1 MNISNEGIALIRR
14 LEGVGFHAYLDSG
27 GAWTIGVGHLLS
39 KSERSSGKIWI
50 AGKPVKYSAGLADH
64 DITLLLLS
72 DLAKFE
78 KDVNRLVHVPL
89 KQHEYDALVSFVFN
103 IGSGAFTA
111 STLRRML
118 NAGQHASVPA
128 QMRRWVRD
136 NGKVVP
142 GLVNRREKEI
152 QLWSGQA

>member
-1 MNISNEGIALIRR
+1 MNISDNGIALLKQI
-14 LEGVGFHAYLDSG
+14 EGVEPKAYLDSG
-27 GAWTIGVGHLLS
+27 GQLTIGVGHLLN
-39 KSERSSGKIWI
+39 KSERHSGKIWI

-64 DITLLLLS
+64 DIVLLLKS
-72 DLAKFE
+72 DLAKTE

-89 KQHEYDALVSFVFN
+89 NQNQFDALVSFVFN

-118 NAGQHASVPA
+118 NAGDYGAVPG

-136 NGKVVP
+136 NGELVQ
-142 GLVNRREKEI
+142 GLLNRRAKEI
-152 QLWSGQA
+152 ALWEAHP

>member
-118 NAGQHASVPA
+118 NAGHHASVPA

-152 QLWSGQA
+152 QLWNGQA

>member
-72 DLAKFE
+72 DLSKFE

-118 NAGQHASVPA
+118 NAGHHASVPA

-152 QLWSGQA
+152 QLWNGQA

>member
-50 AGKPVKYSAGLADH
+50 AGKPVKYSGGLADH

-118 NAGQHASVPA
+118 NAGHHASVPA

-142 GLVNRREKEI
+142 GLVNRREKEV
-152 QLWSGQA
+152 QLWNGQA